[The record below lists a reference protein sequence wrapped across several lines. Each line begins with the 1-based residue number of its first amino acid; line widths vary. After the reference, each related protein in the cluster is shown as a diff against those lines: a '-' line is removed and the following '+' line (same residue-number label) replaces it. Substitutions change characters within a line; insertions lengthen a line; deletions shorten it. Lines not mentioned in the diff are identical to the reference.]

1 MPDLYDLFAAR
12 TPEVTCPTSSTP
24 PPAPPTPGTI
34 YTASIETI
42 DNDRAGMLLGSLNV

>member
-12 TPEVTCPTSSTP
+12 TPEVTCSPSSTP
-24 PPAPPTPGTI
+24 SPPPPTPGTN

-42 DNDRAGMLLGSLNV
+42 DNDRAGMLLGALNI